1 MKYLSRKD
9 IEAIGERVTKAYFRL
24 PDLTGKTVYKISPDK
39 LITDLLGVNLEYHHL
54 SLDGSVLGLT
64 SSYGAVTYKVFDY
77 ADEESYCY
85 LDGKTIFIERDLNED
100 ISQIGRC
107 NFTKAHE
114 AGHQI
119 LKMLFP
125 KEYGGDNR
133 KLHFCLAHPPKQR
146 KMDWLEWQANAIAS
160 VILMPKEVI
169 MRALFLFGF
178 GERIEMINKVYA
190 TWEYERFSSMAVFLG
205 VSKTALSIRLTQL
218 GLVDK
223 NYFGNPYDL
232 TDIFCDGGI

>member
-24 PDLTGKTVYKISPDK
+24 PDLTGKTVYKITPDK

-114 AGHQI
+114 AGHHI
-119 LKMLFP
+119 LK
-125 KEYGGDNR
+125 
-133 KLHFCLAHPPKQR
+133 
-146 KMDWLEWQANAIAS
+146 I
-160 VILMPKEVI
+160 
-169 MRALFLFGF
+169 LFLK
-178 GERIEMINKVYA
+178 N
-190 TWEYERFSSMAVFLG
+190 MAAITENCISV
-205 VSKTALSIRLTQL
+205 
-218 GLVDK
+218 
-223 NYFGNPYDL
+223 
-232 TDIFCDGGI
+232 

>member
-9 IEAIGERVTKAYFRL
+9 IEAIGERVTKPYFRL
-24 PDLTGKTVYKISPDK
+24 PDLTGKTVYKITPDK

-107 NFTKAHE
+107 NFTKRTKP
-114 AGHQI
+114 GI
-119 LKMLFP
+119 
-125 KEYGGDNR
+125 
-133 KLHFCLAHPPKQR
+133 
-146 KMDWLEWQANAIAS
+146 
-160 VILMPKEVI
+160 
-169 MRALFLFGF
+169 
-178 GERIEMINKVYA
+178 
-190 TWEYERFSSMAVFLG
+190 
-205 VSKTALSIRLTQL
+205 
-218 GLVDK
+218 
-223 NYFGNPYDL
+223 
-232 TDIFCDGGI
+232 IF

>member
-24 PDLTGKTVYKISPDK
+24 PDLTGKTVYKITPDK
-39 LITDLLGVNLEYHHL
+39 LITDLLGFNLEYHHL

-119 LKMLFP
+119 LK
-125 KEYGGDNR
+125 
-133 KLHFCLAHPPKQR
+133 
-146 KMDWLEWQANAIAS
+146 I
-160 VILMPKEVI
+160 
-169 MRALFLFGF
+169 LFLK
-178 GERIEMINKVYA
+178 N
-190 TWEYERFSSMAVFLG
+190 MAAITENCISV
-205 VSKTALSIRLTQL
+205 
-218 GLVDK
+218 
-223 NYFGNPYDL
+223 
-232 TDIFCDGGI
+232 

>member
-1 MKYLSRKD
+1 LKYLSRKD

-24 PDLTGKTVYKISPDK
+24 PDLTGKTVYKITPDK
-39 LITDLLGVNLEYHHL
+39 LITDLLGFNLEYHHL

-119 LKMLFP
+119 LKILFP

-146 KMDWLEWQANAIAS
+146 KMDWLEWQVNAIAS

-169 MRALFLFGF
+169 MRALFLL
-178 GERIEMINKVYA
+178 A
-190 TWEYERFSSMAVFLG
+190 L
-205 VSKTALSIRLTQL
+205 VS
-218 GLVDK
+218 G
-223 NYFGNPYDL
+223 
-232 TDIFCDGGI
+232 